1 VSVTALKNGYRFKT
15 SYPFFLV
22 FIFVFSLI
30 PLSLQ
35 AAEIAEEDKA
45 ESLSD
50 IAAKVSPADFSK
62 LNYSTP
68 ELSVRLIDRYQP
80 DFETSPEQWLNW
92 EKKRLQLLS
101 DLGDWLLITERIN
114 QYQGKV
120 PADYKAWFSLLKA
133 KAQLKASQPE
143 KVRTNV
149 RELLWSDIKLSTE
162 QIAQAR
168 RLIIRS
174 YLVEKKPHDAQ
185 RAMLRYRQDYGESG
199 VQWKILQ
206 AKVLLATRRYSEAV
220 NLLNKETDADAI
232 VLKKLTRLKAGLDA
246 SQYVYKKAVKQAQ
259 SDDTKTDKN
268 TKRQYW
274 ILAYI
279 AAGMKKDPAAE
290 IEALEQALLTGLE
303 DADRDLLPI
312 NTDLLWQRYQD
323 YAASLGNQ
331 LHLLLGDDQS
341 WFQVASDRFEKQA
354 LSARSL
360 FAFLG
365 MKAAS
370 DNQRKVSLEQFAL
383 SIKKNY
389 ENGLLLIERLFSDKS
404 LFSSPDSIPDM
415 IRYMLLDFALS
426 RGKIKR
432 AAVLFEFLP
441 EPPDGEKRLAWDM
454 RRARVLVLGGQYEQA
469 AEVLR
474 QLLMKQSFSDEL
486 MNRLMQVVFDFQ
498 KVDQHEL
505 AIGLF
510 TVLLEKNKDLNF
522 QRELKF
528 WMAESYQALKEFD
541 KSAHLYL
548 TSALMIKDKQT
559 DPWSQTARYR
569 AADVLVQAGLIKDA
583 RQIYQQLLK
592 VTKNQNRK
600 SVIKQKLQQIWLIEG
615 KQAHVI
621 R

>member
-1 VSVTALKNGYRFKT
+1 MSVTALKNGYRFKT